1 MRKSALY
8 ALGLVVATLVALGL
22 VVLSSASEANGVR
35 LHNDA
40 YFFMKR
46 QAAYLVAGI
55 VVAVAVA
62 FFNYRQWREH
72 GVLTVLF
79 YLIVV
84 ALLGAV
90 FLFPAINGSQ
100 RWLSCGPLRLQ
111 PSELAKLAAVIAVAV
126 WMDKAGW
133 RVELFRRG
141 ALCPA
146 LIIAVL
152 AALVLKEP
160 DFGSTMVVGAA
171 GFLVMFVA
179 GTRLLHLLPFI
190 GAGVIG
196 FIVMLSLN
204 ANRMRRLAPY
214 LNKLLALFNGGG
226 GEAAAAS
233 AAHAAP
239 SLATMDPAEY
249 QAYMARVA
257 IQNGGIWGLGLG
269 ESMQKHAY
277 LPEAHTDFIFAVG
290 AEELGLFF
298 SIAVIALFAA
308 FFALSIYIARHA
320 ADRFGRFLVLGMSF
334 IIFFQAM
341 FNLGVVCEAMP
352 TKGMALPF
360 FSYGGTNLLSAF
372 FAVGTIF
379 SVGLHSVQDR
389 KRQVLARVVARGRSD
404 GR

>member
-22 VVLSSASEANGVR
+22 VVLSSASEANGIR

-55 VVAVAVA
+55 LVAVAMA
-62 FFNYRQWREH
+62 LFDYRKWREH
-72 GVLTVLF
+72 VSLTILF
-79 YLIVV
+79 YVLVV

-111 PSELAKLAAVIAVAV
+111 PSELAKLAVVIAVAV

-146 LIIAVL
+146 LIIALL

-190 GAGVIG
+190 VAGAIG

-226 GEAAAAS
+226 GEAAAA
-233 AAHAAP
+233 ATTGAP

-389 KRQVLARVVARGRSD
+389 KRQVLAKVVMRRRSD
-404 GR
+404 G

>member
-22 VVLSSASEANGVR
+22 VVLSSASEANGIR

-55 VVAVAVA
+55 LVAVAMA
-62 FFNYRQWREH
+62 LFDYRKWREH
-72 GVLTVLF
+72 VSLTILF
-79 YLIVV
+79 YVLVV

-111 PSELAKLAAVIAVAV
+111 PSELAKLAVVIAVAV

-146 LIIAVL
+146 LIIVLL

-226 GEAAAAS
+226 GEAAAA
-233 AAHAAP
+233 ATTGAP

-389 KRQVLARVVARGRSD
+389 KRQVLAKVVMRRRSD
-404 GR
+404 G

>member
-22 VVLSSASEANGVR
+22 VVLSSASEANGIR

-55 VVAVAVA
+55 FVAVAMA
-62 FFNYRQWREH
+62 FFDYRKWREH
-72 GVLTVLF
+72 VSLTALF
-79 YLIVV
+79 YVLVV

-111 PSELAKLAAVIAVAV
+111 PSELAKLAVVIAVAV

-146 LIIAVL
+146 LIIVLL

-190 GAGVIG
+190 GAGLIG

-226 GEAAAAS
+226 GEAAAA
-233 AAHAAP
+233 ATTGAP

-389 KRQVLARVVARGRSD
+389 KRQVLAKVVMRRRSD
-404 GR
+404 G

>member
-22 VVLSSASEANGVR
+22 VVLSSASEANGIR

-55 VVAVAVA
+55 LVAVAMA
-62 FFNYRQWREH
+62 LFDYRKWREH
-72 GVLTVLF
+72 VSLTILF
-79 YLIVV
+79 YVLVV

-111 PSELAKLAAVIAVAV
+111 PSELAKLAVVIAVAV

-146 LIIAVL
+146 LIIVLL

-190 GAGVIG
+190 GAGAIG

-226 GEAAAAS
+226 GEAAAA
-233 AAHAAP
+233 ATTGAP

-389 KRQVLARVVARGRSD
+389 KRQVLAKVVMRRRSD
-404 GR
+404 G

>member
-22 VVLSSASEANGVR
+22 VVLSSASEANGIR

-55 VVAVAVA
+55 FVAVAMA
-62 FFNYRQWREH
+62 LFDYRKWREH
-72 GVLTVLF
+72 PSLAILF
-79 YLIVV
+79 YALVV

-111 PSELAKLAAVIAVAV
+111 PSELAKLATVIAVAV

-146 LIIAVL
+146 LVIGIL

-179 GTRLLHLLPFI
+179 GTRLLHLLPFVVL
-190 GAGVIG
+190 GAVG
-196 FIVMLSLN
+196 FLVNLSFN

-214 LNKLLALFNGGG
+214 LNKMLALFSGGG
-226 GEAAAAS
+226 GDAAAA
-233 AAHAAP
+233 AATAGAP

-290 AEELGLFF
+290 AEELGIFF
-298 SIAVIALFAA
+298 TIAVIALFTAM
-308 FFALSIYIARHA
+308 FALSVYIAWKA
-320 ADRFGRFLVLGMSF
+320 QDRFGRFLVMGMAF
-334 IIFFQAM
+334 IIFFQAT
-341 FNLGVVCEAMP
+341 FNIGVVCEAIP

-360 FSYGGTNLLSAF
+360 FSYGGTNLISSF
-372 FAVGTIF
+372 FAVGTIL
-379 SVGLHSVQDR
+379 SVGMHSSADA
-389 KRQVLARVVARGRSD
+389 KRRRPPKVP
-404 GR
+404 

>member
-22 VVLSSASEANGVR
+22 VVLSSASEANGIR

-55 VVAVAVA
+55 LVAVAMA
-62 FFNYRQWREH
+62 LFDYRKWREH
-72 GVLTVLF
+72 VSLTILF
-79 YLIVV
+79 YVLVV

-111 PSELAKLAAVIAVAV
+111 PSELAKLAVVIAVAV

-146 LIIAVL
+146 LIIVLL

-190 GAGVIG
+190 GAGLIG

-226 GEAAAAS
+226 GEAAAA
-233 AAHAAP
+233 ATTGAP

-389 KRQVLARVVARGRSD
+389 KRQVLAKVVMRRRSD
-404 GR
+404 G

>member
-22 VVLSSASEANGVR
+22 VVLSSASEANGIR

-55 VVAVAVA
+55 FVAVAMA
-62 FFNYRQWREH
+62 FFDYRKWREH
-72 GVLTVLF
+72 VSLTILF
-79 YLIVV
+79 YVLVV

-111 PSELAKLAAVIAVAV
+111 PSELAKLAVVISVAA

-141 ALCPA
+141 ALFPTV
-146 LIIAVL
+146 LIGIL

-179 GTRLLHLLPFI
+179 GVRLLHLLPFV
-190 GAGVIG
+190 GAGVVG
-196 FIVMLSLN
+196 FVVMLSLN

-214 LNKLLALFNGGG
+214 LNKFLALFSGGG
-226 GEAAAAS
+226 AEAAAE
-233 AAHAAP
+233 AATAAP
-239 SLATMDPAEY
+239 SLASMDPAEY

-257 IQNGGIWGLGLG
+257 IQNGGIWGLGWASRCRSTPPSPKRTPTSSSPSARRSWG
-269 ESMQKHAY
+269 SSSRS
-277 LPEAHTDFIFAVG
+277 PSSRSSRRSSRCRSTSRVTPPTGSG
-290 AEELGLFF
+290 A
-298 SIAVIALFAA
+298 S
-308 FFALSIYIARHA
+308 S
-320 ADRFGRFLVLGMSF
+320 
-334 IIFFQAM
+334 
-341 FNLGVVCEAMP
+341 
-352 TKGMALPF
+352 
-360 FSYGGTNLLSAF
+360 
-372 FAVGTIF
+372 
-379 SVGLHSVQDR
+379 
-389 KRQVLARVVARGRSD
+389 
-404 GR
+404 

>member
-22 VVLSSASEANGVR
+22 VVLSSASEANGIR

-55 VVAVAVA
+55 LVAVAMA
-62 FFNYRQWREH
+62 LFDYRKWREH
-72 GVLTVLF
+72 VSLTILF
-79 YLIVV
+79 YVLVV

-111 PSELAKLAAVIAVAV
+111 PSELAKLAVVIAVAV

-146 LIIAVL
+146 LIIALL

-190 GAGVIG
+190 GAGAIG

-226 GEAAAAS
+226 GEAAVAATTG
-233 AAHAAP
+233 AP

-389 KRQVLARVVARGRSD
+389 KRQVLAKVVMRRRSD
-404 GR
+404 G

>member
-22 VVLSSASEANGVR
+22 VVLSSASEANGIR

-55 VVAVAVA
+55 FVAVAMA
-62 FFNYRQWREH
+62 LFDYRKWREH
-72 GVLTVLF
+72 PSLAILF
-79 YLIVV
+79 YALVV

-111 PSELAKLAAVIAVAV
+111 PSELAKLATVIAVAV

-146 LIIAVL
+146 LVIGIL

-179 GTRLLHLLPFI
+179 GTRLLHLLPFVVL
-190 GAGVIG
+190 GAVG
-196 FIVMLSLN
+196 FLVNLSFN

-214 LNKLLALFNGGG
+214 LNKMLALFSGGG
-226 GEAAAAS
+226 GDAAAAT
-233 AAHAAP
+233 ATAGAP

-389 KRQVLARVVARGRSD
+389 KRQILAKVIMRGRSD
-404 GR
+404 G

>member
-22 VVLSSASEANGVR
+22 VVLSSASEANGIR

-55 VVAVAVA
+55 FVAVAMA
-62 FFNYRQWREH
+62 FFDYRKWREH
-72 GVLTVLF
+72 VSLTALF
-79 YLIVV
+79 YVLVV

-111 PSELAKLAAVIAVAV
+111 PSELAKLAVVISVAA

-141 ALCPA
+141 ALFPTV
-146 LIIAVL
+146 LIGIL

-179 GTRLLHLLPFI
+179 GVRLLHLLPF
-190 GAGVIG
+190 
-196 FIVMLSLN
+196 
-204 ANRMRRLAPY
+204 
-214 LNKLLALFNGGG
+214 
-226 GEAAAAS
+226 
-233 AAHAAP
+233 
-239 SLATMDPAEY
+239 
-249 QAYMARVA
+249 
-257 IQNGGIWGLGLG
+257 
-269 ESMQKHAY
+269 
-277 LPEAHTDFIFAVG
+277 VG

-298 SIAVIALFAA
+298 SIAVIALFTA
-308 FFALSIYIARHA
+308 FFALSIYVARHA
-320 ADRFGRFLVLGMSF
+320 ADRFGRFLVMGMSF

-389 KRQVLARVVARGRSD
+389 KRQFIAKVVTGR
-404 GR
+404 R